1 MPEDLTTWTIV
12 IPSRNRPALLQE
24 CLQRVRVAIEVAGI
38 PAEIVVVDD
47 GSVPAL
53 REGDLPAVTL
63 VRGAGQGPARARNRG
78 IMAATGSI
86 VAFTDD
92 DARVSPAW
100 LQAAKEALDQSP
112 GAVGVRGPVTTPPYD
127 PLFEHSVED
136 LDGGRFL
143 TCNVAYRREPLVEV
157 GGFDPSYRFAHEDI
171 DLGLRMAERGPVLFA
186 PAMAVEHPGRPISV
200 EEFNG
205 RSRFVADDWLFF
217 RRYPSYNGS
226 GEPLTLAP
234 LRIVGRRWLRI
245 GRSERSISRFAR
257 WTRLSAGQLSRIT
270 WKTVRTGRSH
280 VQRPIEGR
288 SGLRNVGLRI
298 AYVGPVPSRKIG
310 GAPGVEGWIID
321 QLAAAGCSIDCY
333 VPTSDHFEATDDISS
348 IEGVRVVEG
357 RSSFQFGRWYSRS
370 PLTKMVSFQ
379 AFQALSRRRLA
390 GVLLAEHE
398 IDPYDVVYQASSIEA
413 FGLPSNRAA
422 LPPLALHPSVH
433 AAGELRWLRNEA
445 ALGERCGGPLRA
457 RGVRAWMALR
467 ARRQRTDIAKADRVL
482 ALSEV
487 FGRHLVADYG
497 VDPAKVEVLGN
508 VIDVDAFAL
517 GESPAGQRATI
528 VVLGRVVV
536 RKGVED
542 IVALSHRLRD
552 LADSVQM
559 VIVGEG
565 SLWSDYTPL
574 LGDLDPAIATAV
586 GRMDRDEVSDLLGSS
601 RLLIQ
606 ASHYEPFGLT
616 VGEALACGVPV
627 VATNEVGAAEHLD
640 PSVCTVVPDGDLDAL
655 EAAVRA
661 ELARGPLDHARRARC
676 REEVVRRYSAAVIGR
691 RALEELTRLAQGG

>member
-1 MPEDLTTWTIV
+1 
-12 IPSRNRPALLQE
+12 
-24 CLQRVRVAIEVAGI
+24 
-38 PAEIVVVDD
+38 
-47 GSVPAL
+47 
-53 REGDLPAVTL
+53 
-63 VRGAGQGPARARNRG
+63 
-78 IMAATGSI
+78 
-86 VAFTDD
+86 
-92 DARVSPAW
+92 
-100 LQAAKEALDQSP
+100 
-112 GAVGVRGPVTTPPYD
+112 
-127 PLFEHSVED
+127 
-136 LDGGRFL
+136 
-143 TCNVAYRREPLVEV
+143 
-157 GGFDPSYRFAHEDI
+157 
-171 DLGLRMAERGPVLFA
+171 
-186 PAMAVEHPGRPISV
+186 
-200 EEFNG
+200 
-205 RSRFVADDWLFF
+205 
-217 RRYPSYNGS
+217 
-226 GEPLTLAP
+226 
-234 LRIVGRRWLRI
+234 
-245 GRSERSISRFAR
+245 
-257 WTRLSAGQLSRIT
+257 
-270 WKTVRTGRSH
+270 
-280 VQRPIEGR
+280 
-288 SGLRNVGLRI
+288 
-298 AYVGPVPSRKIG
+298 
-310 GAPGVEGWIID
+310 
-321 QLAAAGCSIDCY
+321 
-333 VPTSDHFEATDDISS
+333 
-348 IEGVRVVEG
+348 
-357 RSSFQFGRWYSRS
+357 
-370 PLTKMVSFQ
+370 MVSFQ

-445 ALGERCGGPLRA
+445 ALGERCGGPLRE

-508 VIDVDAFAL
+508 VIDVDAFVL

-586 GRMDRDEVSDLLGSS
+586 GRMARDEVSDLLGSS

-676 REEVVRRYSAAVIGR
+676 REEVVRRYCAAVIGR